1 MAEIDGDAWS
11 GMERP
16 SFLSLSPSLI
26 SLLRRLPMFSHLAGK
41 WRRRN
46 IGKEEERK
54 PLRIYLPRGF
64 VFGGGGQTETVGCD
78 FTSRELTVRD
88 TARKKLDPTEC
99 FPCFFFRVLEVARTG
114 VSILGSLLRDPI
126 TPPSKRRRRLYRKIC
141 VSPPLPSPLFLICA
155 ISRTPFQKWKTEERN
170 EGGKRGGFRLEGLL
184 SGNCPLA
191 QVFGLA
197 GREAGT
203 CSIFPPLGRKGQISQ
218 CFSSLPALPSSLVT
232 YVSRRWEGRE
242 EERERE
248 FRAQV
253 TQKIASVRP
262 SSSSSGKRGVYVF
275 RKYLHFYAR

>member
-1 MAEIDGDAWS
+1 
-11 GMERP
+11 MERHGATLI
-16 SFLSLSPSLI
+16 SFSLSLPHLSAPAPPNVFSP
-26 SLLRRLPMFSHLAGK
+26 RGEM
-41 WRRRN
+41 
-46 IGKEEERK
+46 EEEEYREGRGEK
-54 PLRIYLPRGF
+54 TVAYLFAPRLRL
-64 VFGGGGQTETVGCD
+64 
-78 FTSRELTVRD
+78 
-88 TARKKLDPTEC
+88 
-99 FPCFFFRVLEVARTG
+99 
-114 VSILGSLLRDPI
+114 
-126 TPPSKRRRRLYRKIC
+126 RRRLRRPNRNRRVRFHLSGTDCERYREEKVGSDRMFPLLLFSC
-141 VSPPLPSPLFLICA
+141 LGGRSHGGFHSWFTLERSHHSAVQEKTEGGTARSVFPPFPSLLFLICA

-232 YVSRRWEGRE
+232 YVSRRWEGGGG
-242 EERERE
+242 ERERE

-262 SSSSSGKRGVYVF
+262 SSSSSGKRGVYLF